1 MLTTAQQQIKTLLGD
16 TFDNVRQLSESRRL
30 YASVMTSDVD
40 YKEYYSALS
49 TKWKIPLSDI
59 QTLFKSVDIYEK
71 HFVNQE
77 VAA

>member
-1 MLTTAQQQIKTLLGD
+1 MTKAQEQIKTLLGD

-30 YASVMTSDVD
+30 YASHMTADD
-40 YKEYYSALS
+40 DFNLYYFALS
-49 TKWKIPLSDI
+49 TKWNLPFSDI
-59 QTLFKSVDIYEK
+59 ETLFKSVDIYEK